1 MKLRAWLAVGLF
13 SASWLPGLG
22 YYAPASVILW
32 ALLVLVGV
40 VLLFGQGPALPSRR
54 VGAMSLVLLLPAIWF
69 IPWPA
74 KMALILLAM
83 GAGLAAAPLPRRWP
97 GEAASTCLVS
107 GTVLLAQ
114 SAAMHGY
121 EVVTSRCHD
130 LPGPLATVFGLVT
143 RLFGFDL
150 ATSGS
155 TWAVKGTTTVYPLG
169 ATWDLL
175 LPPTLVCFVVGGI
188 VLLGFA
194 TVGQSHAR
202 RVWLRAS
209 GFLLLI
215 AVAWMPVRL
224 ALVLSL
230 YLQRAAHEETSI
242 PSCAMNQWLV
252 WWLPAV
258 LLGVPVLLSWWWIK
272 MGGDSDE
279 TAASSDSDEA
289 EPTARRRWTI
299 LLLAAAG
306 AAMLAFVWAWDP
318 VGSPKQGR
326 VRVVE
331 RRSRWEPT
339 DAPYDTESYGE
350 GASYTYRLI
359 YDYAS
364 HYFTMSRVERSTPIT
379 GESLADCDVLV
390 LKTPTEPWS
399 PEEIEAIERFVK
411 HGGGL
416 LMIGDHT
423 NVFKS
428 STYLNDV
435 ARQLGFTYRND
446 LLFHVGDPY
455 EQPYRA
461 AAVVHPAVAHVDKLD
476 LAVSC
481 SIDPGLNWGRA
492 AMTGRGLWNLQA
504 DYQTSNYHPPA
515 EYRPE
520 MRVGPFVQLWAT
532 RYEKGRVLA
541 FTDSTI
547 FSNFCTFQP
556 GKAEL
561 MLNMLGWL
569 NHRSFWDERLHWL
582 LLVVPVGVV
591 GLILLTVAAFAGRKM
606 QGGWLFVLAAGL
618 FGAAA
623 CCWTVTA
630 VARVAMPYP
639 AEIRQPSRFTIDRN
653 VSDVPLSKGA
663 YIQGDGEGFGL
674 FEQWIPRLDHFTA
687 RREGDDVFSGEAL
700 VVIRPTGSVS
710 ETYRDRMVEY
720 VRDGGHLL
728 VLESPDNYAST
739 ANDLL
744 WPFGLSVGIGQSV
757 TGPLN
762 LSGRPTRL
770 DRVDAAVVRGGTPLA
785 DIAGTTVAATVAHGE
800 GTVTA
805 VGFASAF
812 DDEAMGRE
820 CLSEPDEALRQRY
833 EVLFEVLRSVA
844 PSGPISPDD
853 TPR

>member
-1 MKLRAWLAVGLF
+1 
-13 SASWLPGLG
+13 
-22 YYAPASVILW
+22 
-32 ALLVLVGV
+32 
-40 VLLFGQGPALPSRR
+40 
-54 VGAMSLVLLLPAIWF
+54 
-69 IPWPA
+69 
-74 KMALILLAM
+74 MALSVFRL
-83 GAGLAAAPLPRRWP
+83 
-97 GEAASTCLVS
+97 S
-107 GTVLLAQ
+107 GG
-114 SAAMHGY
+114 GY
-121 EVVTSRCHD
+121 T
-130 LPGPLATVFGLVT
+130 
-143 RLFGFDL
+143 
-150 ATSGS
+150 
-155 TWAVKGTTTVYPLG
+155 
-169 ATWDLL
+169 
-175 LPPTLVCFVVGGI
+175 
-188 VLLGFA
+188 
-194 TVGQSHAR
+194 
-202 RVWLRAS
+202 
-209 GFLLLI
+209 
-215 AVAWMPVRL
+215 
-224 ALVLSL
+224 VLSL
-230 YLQRAAHEETSI
+230 IGGEPVHLIEYVPASPQQSGLETSYAAHGQDGGELSGVARQNVSEQCRLLILST
-242 PSCAMNQWLV
+242 N
-252 WWLPAV
+252 PAQ
-258 LLGVPVLLSWWWIK
+258 
-272 MGGDSDE
+272 
-279 TAASSDSDEA
+279 T
-289 EPTARRRWTI
+289 
-299 LLLAAAG
+299 
-306 AAMLAFVWAWDP
+306 
-318 VGSPKQGR
+318 
-326 VRVVE
+326 
-331 RRSRWEPT
+331 
-339 DAPYDTESYGE
+339 
-350 GASYTYRLI
+350 
-359 YDYAS
+359 
-364 HYFTMSRVERSTPIT
+364 
-379 GESLADCDVLV
+379 
-390 LKTPTEPWS
+390 
-399 PEEIEAIERFVK
+399 IEAIERFVK

-700 VVIRPTGSVS
+700 VVDIHLSYSREDVERVMITEALVEESVHS
-710 ETYRDRMVEY
+710 VD
-720 VRDGGHLL
+720 
-728 VLESPDNYAST
+728 SP
-739 ANDLL
+739 LRH
-744 WPFGLSVGIGQSV
+744 FGIGSFFADRGQFFEKLIHSFRHDF
-757 TGPLN
+757 PLFPG
-762 LSGRPTRL
+762 LRFEKGVASLHSLVSPEPARL
-770 DRVDAAVVRGGTPLA
+770 FFVRIL
-785 DIAGTTVAATVAHGE
+785 
-800 GTVTA
+800 
-805 VGFASAF
+805 
-812 DDEAMGRE
+812 
-820 CLSEPDEALRQRY
+820 
-833 EVLFEVLRSVA
+833 
-844 PSGPISPDD
+844 
-853 TPR
+853 